1 MNAPIADA
9 ATKGYKWFS
18 TYAQGHYDI
27 FGNFINAY
35 QEGPE
40 SLDEV
45 TQTVLKF
52 IDTERALLPE
62 GK

>member
-18 TYAQGHYDI
+18 TYAQGHYDLY
-27 FGNFINAY
+27 GNFINAY

-45 TQTVLKF
+45 T
-52 IDTERALLPE
+52 
-62 GK
+62 